1 MKLAFLQD
9 VYRHDGPFATVYL
22 DTSAGSED
30 AAKAMELRW
39 RSARERLSRQGA
51 DERTLDALE
60 SNIALH
66 GTRPGCRG
74 RVLVASGGAVVFHD
88 ELDEPPEQ
96 FADDAGVAFEQVPQ
110 LMPYLRMRRTR
121 IPHALAMVDR
131 IGADIT
137 VVDSLGHAGH
147 VTVEG
152 DDDPHHKSHAA
163 GEGDEKHHH
172 QRVEERW
179 KANAGRIAEEL
190 TRQVREHAAEVIVLG
205 GDVEQRKL
213 VQDRLRKGVRELVIE
228 TGASHRGRHA
238 VDESLHREVGEA
250 VATALR
256 SRVEEAVGEFE
267 RARGNR
273 AHATEGWKGT
283 VDALLHDQV
292 STLLWSRDTGD
303 SGADGVLAI
312 GPEPNQVATDETTL
326 TALGAAWVAH
336 VPAQEAILRA
346 AACTRA
352 DLVLVEEGT
361 VELDD
366 GLGALL
372 RFTTTP
378 E

>member
-9 VYRHDGPFATVYL
+9 VYRREGPFATLYL

-30 AAKAMELRW
+30 AAKAIELRW
-39 RSARERLSRQGA
+39 RSARERLSHQGA
-51 DERTLDALE
+51 DKPTLDALE
-60 SNIALH
+60 SMIARH
-66 GTRPGCRG
+66 ETRAGSRG
-74 RVLVASGGAVVFHD
+74 QVLVAAGGTVVFHD
-88 ELDEPPEQ
+88 ELGEPPEQ

-110 LMPYLRMRRTR
+110 LMPYLRMRQTR

-137 VVDSLGHAGH
+137 IVDSLGHAGH
-147 VTVEG
+147 ITVEG
-152 DDDPHHKSHAA
+152 DDAPHHKSHAA

-172 QRVEERW
+172 QRVEEQW
-179 KANAGRIAEEL
+179 KSNADRIAEEL

-213 VQDRLRKGVRELVIE
+213 VEDRLRKGVRELVIE

-250 VATALR
+250 VAAALR
-256 SRVEEAVGEFE
+256 SRVEETVGEFE

-303 SGADGVLAI
+303 SGQDGVLAI

-326 TALGAAWVAH
+326 TALGAEWVAH
-336 VPAQEAILRA
+336 VPADEAVLRA

-352 DLVLVEEGT
+352 DLVLVDEST

-372 RFTTTP
+372 RYTTTP